1 VVIITGNFLP
11 EVFMPA
17 QLVECIPNFS
27 EARRPEIIETILN
40 VIRAVPEIQILN
52 RQSDTDHNRTVITF
66 VGTPQAVEEAAFQ
79 AIAKAAE
86 LIDLNQHTGEHP
98 RIGAADV
105 VPFVPIANI
114 SMKECIEIAHRLG
127 KRVGD
132 QLEIPVYLYEEAAL
146 TPERRNLE
154 DIRRGQFEELK
165 EEISVQP
172 ERAPD
177 FGPKRIGP
185 AGATI
190 IGARHPL
197 IAFNVYL
204 TTSDINIAQHI
215 AKAIRN
221 SSGGLRYVKA
231 LGFLVEGRAQVSMNL
246 THYRQTPLARVVEMI
261 RREAARY
268 GVSIHHSEL
277 VGLIPQQA
285 LFDAAIWYLQLDN
298 FKPEQVLEQVLAQ
311 KLSEEP
317 VGKDPSSTSA
327 FLDKLAAGAATP
339 GGGAA
344 AAHAAGMA
352 AALIAM
358 AARLTI
364 GKEKYAPVKDQMN
377 EILNK
382 AENLRTR
389 FTEMEQADIDA
400 FEKVMKA
407 YQMPK
412 DAAAEKSTRQLA
424 IDQAL
429 ISANQ
434 IQLNLA
440 NMAYETLE
448 LARQACQLGNIN
460 ALPDIATGA
469 VFANSTISSALI
481 NIRANCKK
489 LSDKKDIQYQIE
501 RINQIELQAN
511 NLQEEIKALL
521 HERGAIA

>member
-1 VVIITGNFLP
+1 
-11 EVFMPA
+11 MPA

-40 VIRAVPEIQILN
+40 VIRSVPEIQILN

-86 LIDLNQHTGEHP
+86 LIDLNKHTGEHP

-114 SMKECIEIAHRLG
+114 SMKECIEIARRLG

-146 TPERRNLE
+146 LPERRNLE

-215 AKAIRN
+215 AKAVRN

-231 LGFLVEGRAQVSMNL
+231 LGFLIEGRAQVSMNL

-261 RREAARY
+261 RREATRY

-298 FKPEQVLEQVLAQ
+298 FKPEQVLEQILAQ
-311 KLSEEP
+311 RLNEEP
-317 VGKDPSSTSA
+317 VGKDRSPTPA
-327 FLDKLAAGAATP
+327 FLDKLAAGTATP

-364 GKEKYAPVKDQMN
+364 GKEKYAPVEDQMN

-382 AENLRTR
+382 AENLRKR
-389 FTEMEQADIDA
+389 FAEIEQADIDA
-400 FEKVMKA
+400 FEKVMQA
-407 YQMPK
+407 YQLPK
-412 DAAAEKSTRQLA
+412 DAAAEKSTRQQV

-429 ISANQ
+429 VSANQ
-434 IQLNLA
+434 VQLNLVSA
-440 NMAYETLE
+440 ALETLE
-448 LARQACQLGNIN
+448 LARQTCQLSGIN
-460 ALPDIATGA
+460 TLPDIATGA
-469 VFANSTISSALI
+469 AFVKSTISSAAI

-489 LSDKKDIQYQIE
+489 LSDQKNVQRQIE
-501 RINQIELQAN
+501 KINQIELQAN
-511 NLQEEIKALL
+511 NLHEEIKALL